1 LCYFTLL
8 SLSNDMA
15 KFEDKGLK
23 IVYKVGDYMLLSKAK
38 IGQKG
43 EIIKVEGKEKTK
55 KFLFS
60 LGCSEG
66 EEITLISIL
75 AGNYVVNIKDS
86 RFAIDEAMAKAIVLA
101 D

>member
-1 LCYFTLL
+1 
-8 SLSNDMA
+8 
-15 KFEDKGLK
+15 
-23 IVYKVGDYMLLSKAK
+23 MLLSKVK
-38 IGQKG
+38 IGQTRS
-43 EIIKVEGKEKTK
+43 IIKVDGKDKIK

-75 AGNYVVNIKDS
+75 AGNYVVNIRDS
-86 RFAIDEAMAKAIVLA
+86 RFAIDESMAKAIVLA

>member
-1 LCYFTLL
+1 
-8 SLSNDMA
+8 
-15 KFEDKGLK
+15 
-23 IVYKVGDYMLLSKAK
+23 MLLSKAK
-38 IGQKG
+38 IGQTRS
-43 EIIKVEGKEKTK
+43 IAKVEGKEKVK

-86 RFAIDEAMAKAIVLA
+86 RYALDESMAKAIVLA
-101 D
+101 EH